1 MLLTV
6 ISQTNAKIRRR
17 VIGGGLMTK
26 LFPDRTLA
34 RASDP
39 SLRRGQL
46 GDYLR

>member
-17 VIGGGLMTK
+17 VIRGGLMTK
-26 LFPDRTLA
+26 LFPDPTPA